1 MKSMRRYVLV
11 SYDVSDSKRWRRV
24 YKIMRGHGVHVQY
37 SVFLCQLTDQDEVEL
52 RYRLAE
58 AIHPSTDQVLFA
70 RLGPVDSKRL
80 EKQIICI
87 GREFVPLDLKGL
99 VF

>member
-1 MKSMRRYVLV
+1 MRRYVLV
-11 SYDVSDSKRWRRV
+11 SYDISDAKRWRRV

-37 SVFLCQLTDQDEVEL
+37 SVFLCQLTDQDEIAL
-52 RYRLAE
+52 RYTLAE
-58 AIHPSTDQVLFA
+58 VIHPSMDQVLFA

-80 EKQIICI
+80 EKTVTCI
-87 GREFVPLDLKGL
+87 GREFVPLELKGL